1 MTLMSPIT
9 IPDYVELTEEH
20 ASDWHK
26 AAFDW
31 LLNFNSH
38 NTRKN
43 YLRAINRFFA
53 FCPKGPEAITQS
65 DVLRYRHA
73 MEQDGYDL
81 TTINLRLAG
90 LSSFY
95 KFAIER
101 GLRADNPCDG
111 VKRKAINPY
120 GKATFLDGQRGQDID
135 LLNSV
140 DRKTEKGK
148 RDYAILLLLLTT
160 AVRVDAVA
168 GLKLSDF
175 RVQGQDVYMQ
185 YTNKGGELVEK
196 RLQPVVVRALNDY
209 FDTRSEVSDDSP
221 LFALTARG
229 KRGTRNLFAQSDI
242 APSTERPLSATGIE
256 RVVRHYAD
264 KAFGPG
270 HGITPHSLRH
280 TAAMNAVMSGAS
292 VIEVARL
299 LRHKSLRVTT
309 IYIQHISDKAD
320 DSISEKL
327 GKRYE

>member
-1 MTLMSPIT
+1 MPPLT
-9 IPDYVELTEEH
+9 IPEH
-20 ASDWHK
+20 SSPADERASAWQR
-26 AAFDW
+26 AALDW
-31 LLNFNSH
+31 LLNFNSE
-38 NTRKN
+38 NTRRN
-43 YLRAINRFFA
+43 YRRAINAFFA
-53 FCPKGPEAITQS
+53 FCPAAPDVVTQS

-73 MEQDGYDL
+73 LEQAGYDA

-95 KFAIER
+95 RFAVGR
-101 GLRADNPCDG
+101 GLCADNPCDG
-111 VKRKAINPY
+111 VKRKAVNPY
-120 GKATFLDGQRGQDID
+120 GKATFLDGQRGQDIE

-140 DRKTEKGK
+140 DRKTEKGR

-168 GLKLSDF
+168 GLRLSDL
-175 RVQGQDVYMQ
+175 RIQGETVYMQ
-185 YTNKGGELVEK
+185 YRNKGGEIVEK

-209 FDTRSEVSDDSP
+209 FDTRPEVSDDSP

-229 KRGTRNLFAQSDI
+229 KRGTRNLFAQS
-242 APSTERPLSATGIE
+242 AVVPSTEQPLSVTGIE
-256 RVVRHYAD
+256 RVVRRYAD

-280 TAAMNAVMSGAS
+280 TAAMNAVMGGAS

-309 IYIQHISDKAD
+309 VYIQHISDKAD

-327 GKRYE
+327 GRRYE

>member
-1 MTLMSPIT
+1 MPPLT
-9 IPDYVELTEEH
+9 IPEH
-20 ASDWHK
+20 SSPADERASAWQR
-26 AAFDW
+26 AALDW
-31 LLNFNSH
+31 LLNFNSE
-38 NTRKN
+38 NTRRN
-43 YLRAINRFFA
+43 YRRAINAFFA
-53 FCPKGPEAITQS
+53 FCPAAPDVVTQS

-73 MEQDGYDL
+73 LEQAGYDA

-95 KFAIER
+95 KFAVER

-111 VKRKAINPY
+111 VKRKAVNPY
-120 GKATFLDGQRGQDID
+120 GKATFLDGQRGQDIE

-140 DRKTEKGK
+140 DRKTEKGR

-168 GLKLSDF
+168 GLRLSDL
-175 RVQGQDVYMQ
+175 RIQGEAVYMQ
-185 YTNKGGELVEK
+185 YRNKGGEIVEK

-209 FDTRSEVSDDSP
+209 FDTRPEVSDDSP

-229 KRGTRNLFAQSDI
+229 KRGTRNLFAQS
-242 APSTERPLSATGIE
+242 AVVPSTEQPLSVTGIE
-256 RVVRHYAD
+256 RVVRRYAD

-280 TAAMNAVMSGAS
+280 TAAMNAVMGGAS

-309 IYIQHISDKAD
+309 VYIQHISDKAD

-327 GKRYE
+327 GRRYE